1 MLVEV
6 AGEAAG
12 LADELGVALDRL
24 GDAVLSSAVADDPS
38 GIARL
43 WRWREAHS
51 EAAASLGLVHKADVT
66 LPVTELAVFV
76 ARVEAAVSG
85 VAPGSTTLVF
95 GHLAD
100 GNLHVNIVGPPPDDD
115 GPVDAVFDLVLEL
128 GGSVSAEHGIGTAK
142 REWLVRQRGES
153 AVAAMRAIKAALDPD
168 GILNPRVLLPR

>member
-1 MLVEV
+1 M
-6 AGEAAG
+6 
-12 LADELGVALDRL
+12 
-24 GDAVLSSAVADDPS
+24 LSSAVADDPT

-66 LPVTELAVFV
+66 LPVTELAAFV

-100 GNLHVNIVGPPPDDD
+100 GNLHVNIVGPP
-115 GPVDAVFDLVLEL
+115 
-128 GGSVSAEHGIGTAK
+128 T
-142 REWLVRQRGES
+142 R
-153 AVAAMRAIKAALDPD
+153 
-168 GILNPRVLLPR
+168 